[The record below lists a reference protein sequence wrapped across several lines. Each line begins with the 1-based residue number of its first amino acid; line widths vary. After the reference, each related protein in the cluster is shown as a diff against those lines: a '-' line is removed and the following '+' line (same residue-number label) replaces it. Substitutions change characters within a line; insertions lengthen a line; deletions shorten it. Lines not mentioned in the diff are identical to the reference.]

1 MKKQVALMVAFGCI
15 GASAAS
21 INYDLLGRK
30 GSKMNSPM
38 VYKNVDY
45 SKMKKEKMQMAPIS
59 ENQVLAK
66 KASGLTHTAY
76 AAEGRFFNRGWND
89 EATCYYS
96 KDYRCFYNF
105 TSHSNYYPTLSL
117 NRGSLFYAYGPY
129 YDLGFIYQSDEFFK
143 YIPIPDDY
151 VEPNLYTEHYFSHV
165 GDATNSSYSFSF
177 DNSFNFN
184 NPVQT
189 SPYGDGQQIQYKNFK
204 DVRDEPA
211 YSNRKYINIW
221 YGPQNSTSYGAATN
235 PNTQYTW
242 AVDWKN
248 DWTRVGIYMPLDAR
262 PVKMAHDDDVE
273 YVEVPPLDYWQIPPY
288 ETEAS
293 KVFKILRNSSK
304 NSDIYIGSS
313 EYPNYPNSIQKNNI
327 YIGLRTKK
335 SYTSSKFYSNE
346 ARALDNYIYTNRT
359 VEIVAAGEASTGYF
373 NSVAQAANAIT
384 VGAVDPTSGNI
395 AAYTPN
401 KTPKYCIAGFEQ
413 CTESSSNY
421 RTGTAKPEINNY
433 SHFYFNEGGNK
444 SDKGRKYTTSWNA
457 SFTLNPYYDGT
468 GVSAAYTAGMVS
480 DLLATNAF
488 YRRHPEV
495 VKALLLTS
503 ASVKNV
509 PTHPTLLPPRSVQD
523 VNKEYPYMHDSR
535 FWVGDI
541 NTLKTHIN
549 KNGKK
554 EIRFIVDITKFSSKN
569 FTAAISWLSSGDDIA
584 NLGKIPQDF
593 DLFVYEGNDIDGI
606 NVDSYADVKAYSQS
620 GTNAFE
626 KISFSTNFPYVVF
639 RILLYGEEANS
650 ENKDQVVLGFDL
662 MSR

>member
-66 KASGLTHTAY
+66 KASGLKNGAY
-76 AAEGRFFNRGWND
+76 ALKGRFFNRGWTNC
-89 EATCYYS
+89 ENTTN
-96 KDYRCFYNF
+96 YRCFYNI
-105 TSHSNYYPTLSL
+105 TSHSTTYPDLPL
-117 NRGSLFYAYGPY
+117 DKGSLFYISSPNNYAAY
-129 YDLGFIYQSDEFFK
+129 IEESNEFFK
-143 YIPIPDDY
+143 YIPTPDNY
-151 VEPNLYTEHYFSHV
+151 NAPNLYTENEFSRV
-165 GDATNSSYSFSF
+165 GSEYHFSS
-177 DNSFNFN
+177 DDSFNFN

-189 SPYGDGQQIQYKNFK
+189 SPYGDGQQIEYTSFKN
-204 DVRDEPA
+204 VRDN
-211 YSNRKYINIW
+211 YSTSDRQNITVW
-221 YGPQNSTSYGAATN
+221 YGLQNSANYGQATI
-235 PNTQYTW
+235 PGGQYEW
-242 AVDWKN
+242 AVNWVKDWS
-248 DWTRVGIYMPLDAR
+248 RVGIYMPLDAK
-262 PVKMAHDDDVE
+262 PVKMAKND
-273 YVEVPPLDYWQIPPY
+273 EVKYTEVAPLNYWQTPVY

-293 KVFKILRNSSK
+293 KVFKILKNSSK
-304 NSDIYIGSS
+304 NSDIYIGTA
-313 EYPNYPNSIQKNNI
+313 EYPTYSNNIQKDNI

-401 KTPKYCIAGFEQ
+401 KTPKYCLAGFEQ

-444 SDKGRKYTTSWNA
+444 SDKARKYTTSWNA

-495 VKALLLTS
+495 VKAVLLTS

-509 PTHPTLLPPRSVQD
+509 PTYPTLLPPRSD
-523 VNKEYPYMHDSR
+523 TDINHGYPYMHDSR

-593 DLFVYEGNDIDGI
+593 DLFVYEGNNIDGI

-639 RILLYGEEANS
+639 RILLYGEDANS

>member
-66 KASGLTHTAY
+66 KASGLKNGAY
-76 AAEGRFFNRGWND
+76 ALKGRFFNRGWNNC
-89 EATCYYS
+89 EGIT
-96 KDYRCFYNF
+96 DYRCFYNI
-105 TSHSNYYPTLSL
+105 TSHSQFYPNLSL
-117 NRGSLFYAYGPY
+117 DKGSLFYITSPNNYVGY
-129 YDLGFIYQSDEFFK
+129 IEESNEFFK
-143 YIPIPDDY
+143 YIPTPDDY
-151 VEPNLYTEHYFSHV
+151 EEPNLYTEHYFSHV
-165 GDATNSSYSFSF
+165 VSDYGFSF
-177 DNSFNFN
+177 DDSFNFN
-184 NPVQT
+184 NTVQT
-189 SPYGDGQQIQYKNFK
+189 SPYGDGQQIEYKNFK
-204 DVRDEPA
+204 DVRDDISKS
-211 YSNRKYINIW
+211 YRQYISIW
-221 YGPQNSTSYGAATN
+221 YGSQNSANYGQATTTTK
-235 PNTQYTW
+235 PYVW
-242 AVDWKN
+242 AVNWKN
-248 DWTRVGIYMPLDAR
+248 DWSRVGIYMPLDAR
-262 PVKMAHDDDVE
+262 PVMMAHGDNVE
-273 YVEVPPLDYWQIPPY
+273 YTEVAPLNYWQTPVY

-293 KVFKILRNSSK
+293 KAFKILRNSSK
-304 NSDIYIGSS
+304 NSDIYIGTA
-313 EYPNYPNSIQKNNI
+313 EYPTYSNDIQKDNI
-327 YIGLRTKK
+327 HIGLRTKI
-335 SYTSSKFYSNE
+335 SYAKEKFYSNE
-346 ARALDNYIYTNRT
+346 ARALDNYIYTKRT
-359 VEIVAAGEASTGYF
+359 VEIVAAGESGYSPKYF
-373 NSVAQAANAIT
+373 NNVAHAANAIT
-384 VGAVDPTSGNI
+384 VGAVDPTSGNVT
-395 AAYTPN
+395 AYTPTQ
-401 KTPKYCIAGFEQ
+401 TPRYCKAGIGQ
-413 CTESSSNY
+413 CNENSANSASTVGSK
-421 RTGTAKPEINNY
+421 KPEINNY
-433 SHFYFNEGGNK
+433 SHFYFDEGGNK
-444 SDKGRKYTTSWNA
+444 SDKARKYTTSWNA

-495 VKALLLTS
+495 VKAVLMTS

-509 PTHPTLLPPRSVQD
+509 PTYPTLLPPRSD
-523 VNKEYPYMHDSR
+523 TDINHDYPYMHDSR

-554 EIRFIVDITKFSSKN
+554 EIRFIVDLTKFTSKN
-569 FTAAISWLSSGDDIA
+569 YTAAISWLSSGDDIA

-620 GTNAFE
+620 GTNAYE

-650 ENKDQVVLGFDL
+650 ENKGQVVLGFD
-662 MSR
+662 MMNH